1 MRDSIKSSSFVLN
14 TKLEGVNSQVEPQIM
29 SGKRPSDHP
38 SREIKSPKTNQTLLK
53 SNRDELEIN
62 TAGTPDPGNTSCK
75 LKVITEVVI

>member
-1 MRDSIKSSSFVLN
+1 
-14 TKLEGVNSQVEPQIM
+14 M